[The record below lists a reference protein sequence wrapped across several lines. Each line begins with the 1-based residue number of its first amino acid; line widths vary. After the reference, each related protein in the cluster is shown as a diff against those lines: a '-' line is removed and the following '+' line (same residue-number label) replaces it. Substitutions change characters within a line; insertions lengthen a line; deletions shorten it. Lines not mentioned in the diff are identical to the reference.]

1 MMLIDKKEEADLRML
16 LMQLVWYIIEEAWT
30 SLLSSMMEQMY
41 RQELAK
47 SEEIE
52 KVALRTY
59 FDNFKDKSF
68 HSLGM

>member
-16 LMQLVWYIIEEAWT
+16 LMQLVWYIIEEART

-52 KVALRTY
+52 KVVLSI
-59 FDNFKDKSF
+59 FSKV
-68 HSLGM
+68 